1 MAYCVALNRNL
12 QGVMCELKL
21 VLYQA
26 LKHEDGYR
34 KKIKQLENQ
43 LANEKKANKKLEDSI
58 KRRVRVVNSWKPD
71 SLLYDEKKTVVIEP
85 FFKNFFLSCRKAAIS
100 GDTTA
105 NDDREKTPAR
115 ERWKSK

>member
-43 LANEKKANKKLEDSI
+43 LANEKKNKKLEDSI
-58 KRRVRVVNSWKPD
+58 KKRVRVVNSRKSD
-71 SLLYDEKKTVVIEP
+71 SLLSRWKNGRHRT
-85 FFKNFFLSCRKAAIS
+85 FFKNFFLSCRKAPPIS

-115 ERWKSK
+115 ERWKGK